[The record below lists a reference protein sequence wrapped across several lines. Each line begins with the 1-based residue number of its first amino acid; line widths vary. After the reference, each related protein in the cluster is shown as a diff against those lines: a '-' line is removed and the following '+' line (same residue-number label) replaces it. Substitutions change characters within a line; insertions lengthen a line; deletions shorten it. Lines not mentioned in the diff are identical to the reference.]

1 MYSRSFT
8 AIRLLLLPAFIW
20 AGFVAYG
27 YSLEALGDII
37 PTPKEGSFVVGTLLA
52 RGFLAAAVISILFCY
67 PLALLY
73 RKSAVT
79 VAMVMS
85 LPVLMLRL
93 PELMAFDRHPIA
105 IAISAYGVLT
115 YGVLLVVG
123 ARLAHS
129 HLSSSKMPTMAI
141 RGGGEFVPSVKPDAP
156 Q

>member
-8 AIRLLLLPAFIW
+8 AIRLILLPAFVW

-27 YSLEALGDII
+27 YSLEALGEII
-37 PTPKEGSFVVGTLLA
+37 PTPKEGSFVFGILLA
-52 RGFLAAAVISILFCY
+52 QGFLAAAVISILFCY

-73 RKSAVT
+73 RQLAVT

-93 PELMAFDRHPIA
+93 PELMAFDRHPVA
-105 IAISAYGVLT
+105 IAISAYEVLT

-123 ARLAHS
+123 AWLAHS
-129 HLSSSKMPTMAI
+129 RLSSSNIA
-141 RGGGEFVPSVKPDAP
+141 VKRDAQEEARP
-156 Q
+156 LP